1 MPYPHNVIDGLDGA
15 RRYAFAR
22 MYAAEEDARQF
33 ERLCE
38 VLRDR
43 VDVIL
48 YEHLELLDAVLTARN
63 TDAFARALRTK
74 QVIDKFLR
82 GRPEVA

>member
-1 MPYPHNVIDGLDGA
+1 MSYPHNVIDGLDGQ
-15 RRYAFAR
+15 RRYAWAR
-22 MYAAEEDARQF
+22 AFAAEADARQL

-48 YEHLELLDAVLTARN
+48 YEHLELLDAVLSQRN
-63 TDAFARALRTK
+63 VDAFARAWRTR
-74 QVIDKFLR
+74 QILDRFLA
-82 GRPEVA
+82 GRPETV